1 MSKMTIK
8 VHEDAQTYNPE
19 EVKKTLT
26 TLISSDAFQNNI
38 DNLVTQF
45 VSQTTDHVLTRFFG
59 QKTGGVA
66 NALNPADDEIID
78 KAYEENLKALERYI
92 KSNLYH

>member
-1 MSKMTIK
+1 MTMKIK
-8 VHEDAQTYNPE
+8 VHEATNSVNPE

-38 DNLVTQF
+38 DNLITQF
-45 VSQTTDHVLTRFFG
+45 ASQTTDHVLKTYFD
-59 QKTGGVA
+59 KTTGGVA

-78 KAYEENLKALERYI
+78 TAYDQTLKALERYI

>member
-1 MSKMTIK
+1 MTIK
-8 VHEDAQTYNPE
+8 VHEGTQPYNPE
-19 EVKKTLT
+19 EVKKTIT
-26 TLISSDAFQNNI
+26 TLLSSDAFQDNI

-45 VSQTTDHVLTRFFG
+45 ASQTTDHILTQYFG

-78 KAYEENLKALERYI
+78 TAYNEVLKALERYI
-92 KSNLYH
+92 NSNLYH

>member
-26 TLISSDAFQNNI
+26 TIISSDAFQDNI
-38 DNLVTQF
+38 DNLITQF
-45 VSQTTDHVLTRFFG
+45 ASQTTDHVLTRYFG

-78 KAYEENLKALERYI
+78 TAYNEILKAIERYS